1 MAADYNQIELRLV
14 AHIADVPEL
23 KAVYAEGG
31 DVHALTAKEVF
42 GEVTRDTRA
51 RAKTINFSI
60 IYGISAF
67 GLAQRLSID
76 RGEAARYIE
85 LYFSRF
91 PGIRN
96 YMAETIAAAKEHG
109 FVTTLFG
116 RKAHVPLI
124 FSKNQGER
132 QFAERAAVNA
142 RVQGTAADIIKRAMA
157 AMPGALAAAGL
168 SQTRMLLQVHDEL
181 VFEVPEGDVAAAT
194 PVIRETMANAHRPL
208 VDLSV
213 PLGVEIGSGPSWGDA
228 H

>member
-14 AHIADVPEL
+14 AHVADVPEL

-31 DVHALTAKEVF
+31 DVHALTAREVF
-42 GEVTRDTRA
+42 GEVNRDTRA

-67 GLAQRLSID
+67 GLAQRLGID
-76 RGEAARYIE
+76 RGEAARYID

-96 YMAETIAAAKEHG
+96 YMAETINAAKDKG

-116 RKAHVPLI
+116 RKCHAPLI
-124 FSKNQGER
+124 TSRNQGER
-132 QFAERAAVNA
+132 QFAERAVVNA
-142 RVQGTAADIIKRAMA
+142 RIQGTAADIIKRAMV
-157 AMPGALAAAGL
+157 AMPPALAAGGL
-168 SQTRMLLQVHDEL
+168 GARMLLQVHDEL
-181 VFEVPEGDVAAAT
+181 VFEVPEGEVEAT
-194 PVIRETMANAHRPL
+194 TAVVRGVMENAHRPL
-208 VDLSV
+208 VELSV
-213 PLGVEIGSGPSWGDA
+213 PLGVEVGTGISWGDA